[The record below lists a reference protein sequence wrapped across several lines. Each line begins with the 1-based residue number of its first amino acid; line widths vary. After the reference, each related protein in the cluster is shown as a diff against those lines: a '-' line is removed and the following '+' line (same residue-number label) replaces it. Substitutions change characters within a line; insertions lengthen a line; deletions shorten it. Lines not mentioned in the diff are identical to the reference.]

1 MGYAYVIS
9 KTSRIWRFPDGIWSS
24 GPPFA
29 QLWIHQLDTFRM
41 IYAAP
46 VGPTTISPSSS
57 LPPGIIE
64 SEFQNE
70 DFIQKTSVA
79 TKEWNGVQRH
89 NKDASCKCKPD
100 PIFCF
105 QTNHNTSTPVTAI
118 FSFLH
123 IYCVLFT
130 FSVIVIGPELLFR
143 FSDKLT
149 AQDIV
154 AMSLKRFSWFIT
166 LTQ

>member
-1 MGYAYVIS
+1 MKIS
-9 KTSRIWRFPDGIWSS
+9 FKKL
-24 GPPFA
+24 
-29 QLWIHQLDTFRM
+29 QLQQK
-41 IYAAP
+41 
-46 VGPTTISPSSS
+46 
-57 LPPGIIE
+57 
-64 SEFQNE
+64 SEAVCS
-70 DFIQKTSVA
+70 DLY
-79 TKEWNGVQRH
+79 

-105 QTNHNTSTPVTAI
+105 QTNHNNSTPVTAI

-130 FSVIVIGPELLFR
+130 FSVIVIGLKLLFR
-143 FSDKLT
+143 FSDKPT